1 MIDPDQE
8 REDFISIRQLV
19 ALIAEAT
26 GKTEQQAA
34 ATVSANLA
42 RHSDWRSMS
51 LYEWAP
57 ALGCTILSGA
67 ERIKA
72 QQRLARWGTTGSSAS
87 EFEDINDVPF

>member
-19 ALIAEAT
+19 ELIAQAT
-26 GKTEQQAA
+26 GKTEQHAA
-34 ATVSANLA
+34 ATVSASLA

-57 ALGCTILSGA
+57 ALGCITLSSA

-72 QQRLARWGTTGSSAS
+72 QQRLARWGTTGNSAPD
-87 EFEDINDVPF
+87 FEDIDVPF